1 MGTGHKQQTLIK
13 SETKFW
19 KELIKTYLEPLDTS
33 FDEQEKIKKELTQLR
48 NKVCL
53 SFLLLNALFITI
65 VYTLTEVNK
74 QEEGTLS
81 IPLPCGVPNTHNK
94 GYGQGHIEPIS
105 FAFTAVFGIMLFI
118 QFICMLFHRYSTLL
132 HVISTPEA
140 KIDIKTF
147 LRNILCCKC
156 RNIDEAQTP
165 VTLVD
170 ALDLVKG
177 LQRPPVNEII
187 DDCNEH
193 DEENFWKMVKRDTR
207 SINQGTLDRNFIRNF
222 ASFQTIDF
230 NKETFKGKHE
240 EEKISFFRNEFG
252 SGLTNRSVK
261 TLISI
266 RGNEVLQEQIKHKAK
281 KRMEQLTKERARLKF
296 QAAGAQVVGAFNPD
310 VANVARQAMINK
322 TLSEHDTEIK
332 TMKFDETVQKTLMA
346 DADTLF

>member
-1 MGTGHKQQTLIK
+1 MGTRHKQQTLIK
-13 SETKFW
+13 SETEFW

-74 QEEGTLS
+74 QEGGTLS

-105 FAFTAVFGIMLFI
+105 FTFTAVFGIMLFI

-140 KIDIKTF
+140 KIDI
-147 LRNILCCKC
+147 LRNIQLLCGKC

-165 VTLVD
+165 VNLVD
-170 ALDLVKG
+170 ALALVKG
-177 LQRPPVNEII
+177 MQRPPVNEMI
-187 DDCNEH
+187 DDSNEH

-207 SINQGTLDRNFIRNF
+207 SINQGTLDRNFLRNF
-222 ASFQTIDF
+222 ASFQTTDF
-230 NKETFKGKHE
+230 NKETFKKKYE

-252 SGLTNRSVK
+252 SGLTNSSVK
-261 TLISI
+261 TLISM
-266 RGNEVLQEQIKHKAK
+266 RGNEVLQEQIKHRTK
-281 KRMEQLTKERARLKF
+281 KRMEQLKKGRARLKF

-332 TMKFDETVQKTLMA
+332 QTMEFDETVQKTIMA